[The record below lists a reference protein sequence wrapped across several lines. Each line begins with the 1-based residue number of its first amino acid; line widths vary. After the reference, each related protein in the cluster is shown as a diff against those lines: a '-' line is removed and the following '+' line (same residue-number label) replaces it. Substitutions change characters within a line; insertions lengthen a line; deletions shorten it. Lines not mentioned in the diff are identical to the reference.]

1 MHTACRWDCAHTWLS
16 LRGLPRAGAAAD
28 ASARRRVRAD
38 NGGNAAAGGI
48 DLLSPVWQI
57 LDLTRRGRDDW
68 KAALSYWRALP
79 LRTSAMSRFPAL
91 PAALTGAVVAL
102 ILGCSTAPAP
112 APGDGLATTSATPPR
127 DAPLVVTTAP
137 TAPSASASASAEPT
151 PGESSTRTRSAR
163 LSIPAIGLD
172 DLRVVPYEGTTDDWP
187 GTRIQDRGVAA
198 SPYGSRG
205 GVGPGEVGNYLV
217 TAHRLS
223 AGGPL
228 RELPA
233 LDEGDSVVVTS
244 GGTVY
249 EYEITETRQTSFRS
263 ERSLAEQRAA
273 VPGFPGRQPTE
284 AMITI
289 STCATPEDN
298 AAGNYWRDDR
308 KNPEHRIDKIGV
320 LTSAE

>member
-1 MHTACRWDCAHTWLS
+1 MGCSSETVPT
-16 LRGLPRAGAAAD
+16 G
-28 ASARRRVRAD
+28 
-38 NGGNAAAGGI
+38 
-48 DLLSPVWQI
+48 
-57 LDLTRRGRDDW
+57 
-68 KAALSYWRALP
+68 
-79 LRTSAMSRFPAL
+79 TSAKPPRDTPTSATATTAPAT
-91 PAALTGAVVAL
+91 PAP
-102 ILGCSTAPAP
+102 TAPAP
-112 APGDGLATTSATPPR
+112 ATPS
-127 DAPLVVTTAP
+127 
-137 TAPSASASASAEPT
+137 SASPSP
-151 PGESSTRTRSAR
+151 PESDTRTRAAR
-163 LSIPAIGLD
+163 LAIPAIGLK

-187 GTRIQDRGVAA
+187 GTRIQNGGAGA

-228 RELPA
+228 RDLPS

-249 EYEITETRQTSFRS
+249 EYEITGTRETSFRS

-273 VPGFPGRQPTE
+273 VPGFPGRSPTR

-298 AAGNYWRDDR
+298 AAGNLWRDDR
-308 KNPEHRIDKIGV
+308 GNPEHRIDKIGV
-320 LTSAE
+320 LTERGGGTP